1 VEPGEILDSVEMS
14 TLADLE
20 RRRQTQAKEEEPTFS
35 LEEKQQVKKVS
46 AAWGHNIPAGS
57 LGLGPRMVR
66 LEQHYPLNRARYPKV
81 QLRE

>member
-35 LEEKQQVKKVS
+35 LEKQQEKKVS
-46 AAWGHNIPAGS
+46 AAWGPNIPAGS
-57 LGLGPRMVR
+57 LGLGTSRVR
-66 LEQHYPLNRARYPKV
+66 LEQHYPLN
-81 QLRE
+81 